1 MTLTLFAL
9 LSLALGLLALAGPRL
24 VRWSSPLLMRAP
36 RLASGLL
43 LGALA
48 VWSTAAVVLSVALA
62 GLPSGPRLLAG
73 SAADVCQ
80 RCLAAASPFSAAPVE
95 LPVPMAAL
103 LLLPLVGTV
112 LMGAAAVRGLLRR
125 ARSIRAVLAEVRTSA
140 VRTVLAGHR
149 VLLVPDPT
157 PLAFALPR
165 RRGGIVVSHG
175 LLDSLG
181 ADELSAVLEH
191 EAAHLSQHHHALLAV
206 LEAMVG
212 PLRVIPLFDAVATT
226 VPHLLEIAADDAS
239 RHRSGTPGQ
248 RPAHP
253 RRVRGAR
260 RLDRS
265 GGRAR
270 CPAAHDGLSRPGD
283 RPDRAP
289 GLPRRRALR
298 AGAGH
303 DAVRP
308 AGGAPRRRG
317 GRHRPLCGV
326 AVERLP
332 AAAVSTVGP
341 RPASAHSR
349 RPKFSSNS
357 VVTRKY
363 CSSRRTAAAVS
374 AENTWGTASGPV
386 RSTS

>member
-239 RHRSGTPGQ
+239 RHRSGTP
-248 RPAHP
+248 ALA
-253 RRVRGAR
+253 GA
-260 RLDRS
+260 LLTLGGS
-265 GGRAR
+265 G
-270 CPAAHDGLSRPGD
+270 
-283 RPDRAP
+283 AP
-289 GLPRRRALR
+289 GAST
-298 AGAGH
+298 A
-303 DAVRP
+303 
-308 AGGAPRRRG
+308 
-317 GRHRPLCGV
+317 
-326 AVERLP
+326 P
-332 AAAVSTVGP
+332 AAAPGALLHMTGSAGLGTDRIGHLVS
-341 RPASAHSR
+341 PAAARSALVPVMTLSALLAALLG
-349 RPKFSSNS
+349 
-357 VVTRKY
+357 V
-363 CSSRRTAAAVS
+363 AAAVI
-374 AENTWGTASGPV
+374 APYAVLLWNGCPLPL
-386 RSTS
+386 